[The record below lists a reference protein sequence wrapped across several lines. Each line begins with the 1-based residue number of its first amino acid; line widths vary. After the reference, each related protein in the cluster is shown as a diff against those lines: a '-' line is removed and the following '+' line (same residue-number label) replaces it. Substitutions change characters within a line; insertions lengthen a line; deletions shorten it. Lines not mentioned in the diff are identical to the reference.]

1 MYYSSLIENFEPNN
15 KSIINIIKL
24 KLNLN
29 IDYLPRCLNLKNIK
43 EYYFIIIKKI

>member
-1 MYYSSLIENFEPNN
+1 MYSSSLIENFEPNN

-29 IDYLPRCLNLKNIK
+29 IVYSHKYKRILLYNNKKNLVYK
-43 EYYFIIIKKI
+43 